1 MNSVVSCLASVSWL
15 TSVSCLAG
23 LRAAA
28 ARLMGLVIVAT
39 VIGLAAPA
47 LALPEVQKVV
57 SPGGIE
63 AWLMELNDAPVIT
76 LRLSFKGGDLQNPEG
91 KYGTGDMTGY
101 LFNEGAGPFDSIQI
115 HEKLARIAASFS
127 ASSGLEFFS
136 ISLSTPSAS
145 KEEAFDLLRLAIT
158 EPHFGEPIER
168 ARRGY
173 IAGIEAA
180 QKSPGS
186 IASLA
191 LIQRLYGKHPIAL
204 DWASRKA
211 GFESVNR
218 ADIEAYRRRVL
229 ARDNL
234 KVAVAGNID
243 AATLAPLLDRV
254 FGSLPAKAE
263 LQPMP
268 APNGTG
274 AKCQFLTMNIPQAL
288 VGFGAVTPRL
298 TWRQLLAWS
307 MLESILDEGVSSGRL
322 SRELREK
329 RGLVYG
335 VGVDYTRYAS
345 FGRFYGQFAAK
356 MDDVPN
362 ALAITWRELRRMV
375 EEGPTDAELA
385 TIKPMMV
392 GRTLLGL
399 DTGSALASL
408 LLGMQFSEQPTT
420 YLDDIA
426 GEIES
431 ITRQDV
437 WDVAEIVLNPDRL
450 AIVIAGQPGQTNL
463 CDMAVAQA
471 K

>member
-1 MNSVVSCLASVSWL
+1 MNSVVSR
-15 TSVSCLAG
+15 LAG
-23 LRAAA
+23 RLRAVA
-28 ARLMGLVIVAT
+28 ARLLGLAIVAT

-47 LALPEVQKVV
+47 SALPKIQKVV

-76 LRLSFKGGDLQNPEG
+76 LRLSFKGGDMQNPDG

-101 LFNEGAGPFDSIQI
+101 LFNEGAGPFDSLRLHQ
-115 HEKLARIAASFS
+115 KLARIGASFA
-127 ASSGLEFFS
+127 ASSGLEYFS
-136 ISLSTPSAS
+136 ISFSTPSAS

-158 EPHFGEPIER
+158 EPRLDAEPIER
-168 ARRGY
+168 ARTGY
-173 IAGIEAA
+173 IARIEAA
-180 QKSPGS
+180 QKGPNS
-186 IASLA
+186 IASMA
-191 LIQRLYGKHPIAL
+191 LIQRLYGKHPMAL

-218 ADIEAYRRRVL
+218 AAVVAYRRGVF

-263 LQPMP
+263 LQPVP
-268 APNGTG
+268 VPNGTG
-274 AKCQFLTMNIPQAL
+274 AKCQFLTVNIPQAL
-288 VGFGAVTPRL
+288 VTFGAVTPRL
-298 TWRQLLAWS
+298 TWRQLLAWG
-307 MLESILDEGVSSGRL
+307 MLDSILDEGVSSGRL

-329 RGLVYG
+329 RGLVYS
-335 VGVDYTRYAS
+335 VGVSYTRYAS
-345 FGRFYGQFAAK
+345 FGQVYGVFAAK
-356 MDDVPN
+356 MDGVPE

-385 TIKPMMV
+385 TIKPMMI

-408 LLGMQFSEQPTT
+408 LLGMQLSDQPTT

-426 GEIES
+426 GEIAS
-431 ITRQDV
+431 LTRQDV
-437 WDVAEIVLNPDRL
+437 WDVAKIVLDPDRL
-450 AIVIAGQPGQTNL
+450 AIVIAGQPGQTNV
-463 CDMAVAQA
+463 CDTAVVQA
-471 K
+471 R

>member
-1 MNSVVSCLASVSWL
+1 MNSVVSCLV
-15 TSVSCLAG
+15 VSCLAG
-23 LRAAA
+23 RLRAAA
-28 ARLMGLVIVAT
+28 ARLVVLVIVAT

-76 LRLSFKGGDLQNPEG
+76 LRLGFKGGDMQNPEG
-91 KYGTGDMTGY
+91 KHGTGDMTGY
-101 LFNEGAGPFDSIQI
+101 LFNEGAGPFDSLQI
-115 HEKLARIAASFS
+115 HEKLARIAASFH
-127 ASSGLEFFS
+127 ASTSHEHFS
-136 ISLSTPSAS
+136 ISFSTPSAS

-158 EPHFGEPIER
+158 EPHFDAEPLER
-168 ARRGY
+168 ARRNFT
-173 IAGIEAA
+173 AQIEAA
-180 QKSPGS
+180 QKGPGS
-186 IASLA
+186 IASMALA
-191 LIQRLYGKHPIAL
+191 QRLYGNHPIAL

-211 GFESVNR
+211 GFASVNP
-218 ADIEAYRRRVL
+218 ADIAAYRRRVL

-263 LQPMP
+263 LQPVP

-274 AKCQFLTMNIPQAL
+274 AKCQFLPLNIPQAL
-288 VGFGAVTPRL
+288 VRFSAVTPRL
-298 TWRQLLAWS
+298 TWRQLLAWT
-307 MLESILDEGVSSGRL
+307 MLESILHEGVSAGRL

-335 VGVDYTRYAS
+335 VGVSYTRYTS
-345 FGRFYGQFAAK
+345 FGQFYGEFAAK

-385 TIKPMMV
+385 TVKPMLI
-392 GRTLLGL
+392 GQTLLGL

-408 LLGMQFSEQPTT
+408 LLNMQLIDQPTT
-420 YLDDIA
+420 FLDDIA
-426 GEIES
+426 GQIES
-431 ITRQDV
+431 ITREDV
-437 WDVAEIVLNPDRL
+437 WDVAKMVLDPDRL